1 VDAFPLWLVGFALA
15 LAAPWAVSL
24 LLAAVESR
32 VRRRTAEVLGPLRT
46 DNRELGERDDRAP

>member
-15 LAAPWAVSL
+15 LAAPWGVTL

-46 DNRELGERDDRAP
+46 DNRELAGRDEDEA

>member
-24 LLAAVESR
+24 LLAAIERR
-32 VRRRTAEVLGPLRT
+32 VRRRTAEVLGPLLT
-46 DNRELGERDDRAP
+46 SNRELAARRDDEA